1 METFNRHRFG
11 QVLRLDLA
19 ANKNNMFL
27 TATGAP
33 IIAVVIALITTQFF
47 SSKDTFAGSRSL
59 QFCSTNLFLFYAFF
73 PLCILSLC
81 CETFAQKGKRDK
93 MIDLL
98 MLPASNLEKFLVR
111 ISYWAMTIIGGIL
124 VLFLADGLLLLCYWA
139 LDGESTSFIGY
150 AVSRF
155 LSKGMPFVVMTLS
168 AFYAIIAVAFLGAV
182 TIKRQYNLISSGMAY
197 ALLAIATSG
206 MESSDFLISS
216 NEISPS
222 LTLILAIVI
231 VAIGTAIFY
240 ASYRSFC
247 RWQIATHKILNL

>member
-27 TATGAP
+27 TAIGAP
-33 IIAVVIALITTQFF
+33 IIAVVIALITMQFF

-73 PLCILSLC
+73 PVCILSLC
-81 CETFAQKGKRDK
+81 CETFAPESKQNKL
-93 MIDLL
+93 IDLL

-111 ISYWAMTIIGGIL
+111 ISRWGMTIIGGIL
-124 VLFLADGLLLLCYWA
+124 VLFLADALLLLCYWA

-155 LSKGMPFVVMTLS
+155 LNEGTPFVVMTLS
-168 AFYAIIAVAFLGAV
+168 TFYTIIAIAFLGAV
-182 TIKRQYNLISSGMAY
+182 VIKEQYSYISLGLSGF
-197 ALLAIATSG
+197 LLAIATSH
-206 MESSDFLISS
+206 MESSDILIMV
-216 NEISPS
+216 NEMSPS
-222 LTLILAIVI
+222 LTLVLAAVI
-231 VAIGTAIFY
+231 VTIGTAIFY